1 MKNKQVFPILDTD
14 TIASKWN
21 QFTLD
26 AIATTRTSP
35 PVAARVLAMVHT
47 AMYNAWSVYDD
58 CAVSTAT
65 YSRLRRPKPE
75 HTAENWQK
83 AYSYAAYR
91 VLVELA
97 WLLMPPEDKDETR
110 LFMTDLGYDPDNTT
124 FDITCPEGIG
134 NLCARMELDR
144 HFGDGSNSHATL
156 KLPTYADYTGY
167 KASNS
172 PIHAPEPFPPRSRP
186 ENPRL
191 WQPLI
196 VGGEVKNFLLPQWGL
211 VKPFALEHPWQ
222 FRPEHGPT
230 GPGDTGFQAQVD
242 ELLDLSAN
250 LDDEQKMI
258 CEFWLGGPGTI
269 TPPGI
274 WCDIAQFV
282 SRRDK
287 HADWQDVLMFFAL
300 SNALHDA
307 AIAAWDAKRK
317 FNSVRPITAIRHA
330 YNGKPIEAWGGPCQ
344 GKQKIDGAGWLPY
357 QPLSLV
363 TPAFPEFVSGHSTF
377 SCAASYVLQ
386 CFTGSD
392 RFEGERTLEK
402 GSSIVEPGFTP
413 KADVTLYWAK
423 FSDAADQAGYSR
435 RIGGIHFVDG
445 DEQGR
450 LLGGKV
456 AECVWNKVCVYFNGK
471 PLK

>member
-1 MKNKQVFPILDTD
+1 MKNKQAFPILDTD
-14 TIASKWN
+14 TVASKWN

-47 AMYNAWSVYDD
+47 AMYNAWTAYDD

-65 YSRLRRPKPE
+65 YSRLRRPASE
-75 HTAENWQK
+75 HTQENWQK

-91 VLVELA
+91 VLVELS
-97 WLLMPPEDKDETR
+97 WLLLPPEDKDETR
-110 LFMTDLGYDPDNTT
+110 LFMTDMGYDPDNTT
-124 FDITCPEGIG
+124 FDISCPEGVG

-156 KLPTYADYTGY
+156 KLPTYADYTDY
-167 KASNS
+167 QASNP
-172 PIHAPEPFPPRSRP
+172 PIAAPAPFPPRYRP
-186 ENPRL
+186 PYPKL

-196 VGGEVKNFLLPQWGL
+196 IDGDLKKFLLPQWGL

-222 FRPEHGPT
+222 FRPEQGPA
-230 GPGDTGFQAQVD
+230 GPGDPDFARQMD
-242 ELLDLSAN
+242 ELIHLSAG
-250 LDDEQKMI
+250 LTDEQKMI

-287 HADWQDVLMFFAL
+287 HADWQDVMMFFAL
-300 SNALHDA
+300 TNALYDA
-307 AIAAWDAKRK
+307 SIAAWDAKRK
-317 FNSVRPITAIRHA
+317 FDTVRPITAIRLA
-330 YNGKPIEAWGGPCQ
+330 FNGKFIDCWAGPNQ
-344 GKQKIDGAGWLPY
+344 GTQSKDGAGWLPY

-377 SCAASYVLQ
+377 SSAAACVLELY
-386 CFTGSD
+386 TGSD
-392 RFEGERTLEK
+392 RFGGQMILEK
-402 GSSIVEPGFTP
+402 GSSIIETGTP
-413 KADVTLYWAK
+413 KTDITLYWPK
-423 FSDAADQAGYSR
+423 FSEAAVQAGYSR
-435 RIGGIHFVDG
+435 RIGGIHFEDG

-450 LLGGKV
+450 VLGGKV

>member
-1 MKNKQVFPILDTD
+1 MSFIISPTD
-14 TIASKWN
+14 TVASKWN

-26 AIATTRTSP
+26 AIAATRTSP

-47 AMYNAWSVYDD
+47 AMYNAWTAYDD
-58 CAVSTAT
+58 CAVSTNT
-65 YSRLRRPKPE
+65 YSRLRRDPRE
-75 HTAENWQK
+75 HKQENWQK

-97 WLLMPPEDKDETR
+97 WLLLPPEDKDETR

-124 FDITCPEGIG
+124 FDINTPEGIG

-167 KASNS
+167 TPVND
-172 PIHAPEPFPPRSRP
+172 PIAAPEPFPPRSRP
-186 ENPRL
+186 FDARR
-191 WQPLI
+191 WQPLKI
-196 VGGEVKNFLLPQWGL
+196 GGEVKNFLLPQWGL

-222 FRPEHGPT
+222 FRPEHGPA
-230 GPGDTGFQAQVD
+230 GPGDADFNRQMD
-242 ELLDLSAN
+242 ELITLSAG
-250 LDDEQKMI
+250 LDDKQKAI
-258 CEFWLGGPGTI
+258 VEFWLGGPGTI

-287 HADWQDVLMFFAL
+287 HADWQDVMMFFAI

-317 FNSVRPITAIRHA
+317 FDTVRPITAIRHA
-330 YNGKPIEAWGGPCQ
+330 KNGVKIEAWGGPKN
-344 GKQKIDGAGWLPY
+344 GKVTMDGAGWLPY
-357 QPLSLV
+357 QPMSLV
-363 TPAFPEFVSGHSTF
+363 TPAFPEYVSGHSTF
-377 SCAASYVLQ
+377 SAAGAYILQ
-386 CFTGSD
+386 CYTGHD
-392 RFEGERTLEK
+392 RFDGERVMEK
-402 GSSIVEPGFTP
+402 GSSSVEPGFTP
-413 KADVTLYWAK
+413 QADVTLHWAK
-423 FSDAADQAGYSR
+423 FSEAATQAGMSR
-435 RIGGIHFVDG
+435 RIGGIHFEDG
-445 DEQGR
+445 DEQGCI
-450 LLGGKV
+450 LGGKV

>member
-1 MKNKQVFPILDTD
+1 MKNKQAFPILDTD
-14 TIASKWN
+14 TVASKWN
-21 QFTLD
+21 QFALD
-26 AIATTRTSP
+26 AIAATRTSP
-35 PVAARVLAMVHT
+35 PVAARVLSMIHT
-47 AMYNAWSVYDD
+47 AMYNAWTAYDD

-65 YSRLRRPKPE
+65 YSRLRRPAVE
-75 HTAENWQK
+75 HTPENWQK

-97 WLLMPPEDKDETR
+97 WLLLPPEDKDETR

-124 FDITCPEGIG
+124 FDISCPEGIG

-156 KLPTYADYTGY
+156 RLPTYADYTRY
-167 KASNS
+167 EASNP
-172 PIHAPEPFPPRSRP
+172 PIAAPAPFPPRYRP
-186 ENPRL
+186 PYPKL
-191 WQPLI
+191 WQPLVI
-196 VGGEVKNFLLPQWGL
+196 DGEVKNFLLPQWGL

-222 FRPEHGPT
+222 FRPEQGPA
-230 GPGDTGFQAQVD
+230 GPGDADFARQMD
-242 ELLDLSAN
+242 ELIHLSAG
-250 LDDEQKMI
+250 LTDEQKMI

-287 HADWQDVLMFFAL
+287 HADWQDVMMFFAL
-300 SNALHDA
+300 TNALYDA
-307 AIAAWDAKRK
+307 SIAAWDAKRK
-317 FNSVRPITAIRHA
+317 FDTVRPITAIRLA
-330 YNGKPIEAWGGPCQ
+330 FNGKFIDCWAGPNKGTQ
-344 GKQKIDGAGWLPY
+344 NKDGAGWLPY
-357 QPLSLV
+357 QPMSLV

-377 SCAASYVLQ
+377 SSAAACILELY
-386 CFTGSD
+386 TGSD
-392 RFEGERTLEK
+392 RFGGQMMLEK
-402 GSSIVEPGFTP
+402 GSSIIEPGNTP
-413 KADVTLYWAK
+413 KTDVTLYWSK
-423 FSDAADQAGYSR
+423 FSEASLQAGYSR
-435 RIGGIHFVDG
+435 RIGGIHFEDG

-456 AECVWNKVCVYFNGK
+456 AECVWNKMCVYFNGK